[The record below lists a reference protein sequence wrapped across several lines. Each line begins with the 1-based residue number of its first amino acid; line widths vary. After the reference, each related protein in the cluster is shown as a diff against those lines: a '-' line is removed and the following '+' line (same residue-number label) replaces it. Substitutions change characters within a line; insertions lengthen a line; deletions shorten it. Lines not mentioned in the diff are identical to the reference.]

1 LIAGKIA
8 SFLFKSTNSRLLLPV
23 LTGRWQLATFPGSAG
38 CRLQADF
45 NRLIINALW
54 VAMGSAL
61 GQRFNYHLTG
71 PPSFLTK
78 RQRKHLPPGAVSLQQ
93 NQSKTTPAM
102 RQAIVTLTFFRYQG
116 FAARWWAFRQ
126 MGLAPGLLPGLP
138 GLRFGKMLGSGG
150 GKGFSIWPDF
160 GTYGLLAV
168 WEDEVA
174 AQAFFDR
181 HPLYAAYRQRCSAWW
196 TVYMQAAKA
205 HGQWDGQEPFPSS
218 VPFDENRLV
227 GVITRATIHPRHL
240 LRFWRF
246 VPSAS
251 RSIQGRE
258 GLLFA
263 VGIGELPIVQQA
275 TFSLWENS
283 RLMQQY
289 AYRSPHHKEV
299 VRRTREL
306 GWYKEELFARFHP
319 YRSEGEWGEGGTPLE
334 GVL

>member
-1 LIAGKIA
+1 
-8 SFLFKSTNSRLLLPV
+8 
-23 LTGRWQLATFPGSAG
+23 
-38 CRLQADF
+38 
-45 NRLIINALW
+45 
-54 VAMGSAL
+54 MGSVF
-61 GQRFNYHLTG
+61 GQRFNYHLTAR
-71 PPSFLTK
+71 PQVLTK
-78 RQRKHLPPGAVSLQQ
+78 RQRKHLLAGAVSAAAVLTK
-93 NQSKTTPAM
+93 NRPAM
-102 RQAIVTLTFFRYQG
+102 SQAIVTLTFFRYQG
-116 FAARWWAFRQ
+116 LAARWWAFRQ

-150 GKGFSIWPDF
+150 GKGFSVWPDF

-168 WEDEVA
+168 WEDEA
-174 AQAFFDR
+174 AARAFFDG
-181 HPLYAAYRQRCSAWW
+181 HPLCAAYRERCSAWW

-205 HGQWDGQEPFPSS
+205 HGQWDGQEPFPIGL
-218 VPFDENRLV
+218 PFDENRLV

-263 VGIGELPIVQQA
+263 IGIGELPIVQQA

-319 YRSEGEWGEGGTPLE
+319 YRSEGKWDGGGTPLV
-334 GVL
+334 GFL